1 MDQALLRKEMRKM
14 ADNVRDLVCG
24 MELDKDLANS
34 ILEYYDKIYY
44 FCSLVCKDKFGREPE
59 KHVAHEERKW
69 Q

>member
-1 MDQALLRKEMRKM
+1 MRKM
-14 ADNVRDLVCG
+14 VEKVRDLVCG
-24 MELDKDLANS
+24 MELDKDSVNS

-59 KHVAHEERKW
+59 KYVTHEERKW

>member
-1 MDQALLRKEMRKM
+1 MRKM
-14 ADNVRDLVCG
+14 AEKARDLVCG
-24 MELDKDLANS
+24 MQLEKDSANS

-59 KHVAHEERKW
+59 KHVTHEERKW